1 MRVYLLVFSTL
12 LFFLASC
19 KDQEK
24 AQQEHTLRAQQ
35 HTDSVFSLLEEKWNF
50 RIPAVSKKVDAEIA
64 EWSQWSDFK
73 KEIKLKPV
81 ASISAFQKKIDKLN
95 TAATALQYNIPTNL
109 DKPEIRARVTVLTN
123 TFNNLQMYLNVQ
135 PIPYQE
141 IETLLPQVNK
151 QLISMVQKMEELL
164 IKKDIP
170 KEIGEEEMLR
180 ALDTLRHANPNFRI
194 TN

>member
-1 MRVYLLVFSTL
+1 MRVYLLVFSIL
-12 LFFLASC
+12 LFFLVSC

-35 HTDSVFSLLEEKWNF
+35 HNDSVFSLLEEKWNF
-50 RIPAVSKKVDAEIA
+50 RMPAISKKVEAEIVD
-64 EWSQWSDFK
+64 WSQWEDFR

-81 ASISAFQKKIDKLN
+81 ASIGAFQKKIDKL
-95 TAATALQYNIPTNL
+95 TAAAAALQYNIPTNL
-109 DKPEIRARVTVLTN
+109 DKPEIRARITVLSN
-123 TFNNLQMYLNVQ
+123 TFNNLQMYINVQ

-141 IETLLPQVNK
+141 MEILLPQINK